1 MPDKANDTV
10 RRVGRPRGPT
20 PDPEVRRAELLDAA
34 ERVIRARGPDVGM
47 DDIAAEIGLTKPAVY
62 RSLGDKSSLT
72 GALAERVTVRLASR
86 LAESMASQPTDTT
99 ELRAS
104 VASTIDVF
112 CRFVEEEP
120 NLYRFIV
127 HGSIGVRHTG
137 WTERPL
143 VASLGELIRA
153 SLAAGMEQAG
163 GNSHV
168 AGTWAYGMIGAVF
181 AATEHW
187 LHHRDF
193 TREQLVARLAA
204 LLSPALEQVALD
216 TGFMS
221 Q

>member
-1 MPDKANDTV
+1 MSDKANEAV

-62 RSLGDKSSLT
+62 RSLGDKASLT
-72 GALAERVTVRLASR
+72 AALAQRVTARLADQLAGALAATPA
-86 LAESMASQPTDTT
+86 DTT

-112 CRFVEEEP
+112 CRFVEKDA

-127 HGSIGVRHTG
+127 HGSIGLRHTG
-137 WTERPL
+137 WTDKPL
-143 VASLGELIRA
+143 VVSLGEQIRI
-153 SLAAGMEQAG
+153 SLAASMELAG
-163 GNSHV
+163 GNPQV
-168 AGTWAYGMIGAVF
+168 AATWAYGMIGAVF
-181 AATEHW
+181 GATEHW
-187 LHHRDF
+187 LHHREI
-193 TREQLVARLAA
+193 TRDQLVTRLAA
-204 LLSPALEQVALD
+204 LLSPALERVALD

-221 Q
+221 R